1 MSSDACVGLGCSQ
14 GGSWRSDF
22 LNVELDKQCK
32 ILKGG
37 KKDCKESI
45 VVPKGAFGPVTLSKT
60 FRFSLTVTDFLGNSI
75 GKQNVRL
82 DGLTGLK
89 PAVST
94 DAGQRVQEIYYN
106 TSLTISADAARPT
119 CIEGG
124 DVALMWTWTI
134 LTVNGITSN
143 DTTPLLL
150 LSAKVSAPS
159 RLRGRFHLP
168 SFPVSLYPTSHL
180 SRMLRGRPS
189 SWTARGCQRA

>member
-1 MSSDACVGLGCSQ
+1 M
-14 GGSWRSDF
+14 
-22 LNVELDKQCK
+22 
-32 ILKGG
+32 
-37 KKDCKESI
+37 
-45 VVPKGAFGPVTLSKT
+45 PKGAFGPVTLSKT

-106 TSLTISADAARPT
+106 TSLTISANAARPT

-124 DVALMWTWTI
+124 DVALTWTWTI

-150 LSAKVSAPS
+150 SAKVSVPPLVCVAV
-159 RLRGRFHLP
+159 LF
-168 SFPVSLYPTSHL
+168 
-180 SRMLRGRPS
+180 
-189 SWTARGCQRA
+189 

>member
-1 MSSDACVGLGCSQ
+1 M
-14 GGSWRSDF
+14 
-22 LNVELDKQCK
+22 
-32 ILKGG
+32 
-37 KKDCKESI
+37 
-45 VVPKGAFGPVTLSKT
+45 PKGAFGPVTLSKT

-106 TSLTISADAARPT
+106 TSLTISANAARPT
-119 CIEGG
+119 CIAGG
-124 DVALMWTWTI
+124 DVALTWTWTI

-150 LSAKVSAPS
+150 SAKVSVPPLVGVAV
-159 RLRGRFHLP
+159 LF
-168 SFPVSLYPTSHL
+168 
-180 SRMLRGRPS
+180 
-189 SWTARGCQRA
+189 